1 MRESLTF
8 SPPNSLIL
16 VMDHE
21 AGILPD
27 QLTANLVSASDSCL
41 AIGTLAAADGET
53 RITLADDLD
62 GIEVGDLVFDGVL
75 STPNHELSVCN
86 VHNEKLLTMP
96 VSQTSTSVK
105 VFANDLCE
113 PDQIV
118 IYAKVT

>member
-1 MRESLTF
+1 
-8 SPPNSLIL
+8 
-16 VMDHE
+16 MDHG

-27 QLTANLVSASDSCL
+27 QLTADLVAASDSCL

-86 VHNEKLLTMP
+86 VNNEKLLTVP
-96 VSQTSTSVK
+96 VSRTSTSVK
-105 VFANDLCE
+105 VFANDLRE